1 MDHINYVNVFQ
12 GTGEIDL
19 PKPRGIAAKW
29 FFLKAGC
36 GNTSPAA
43 LAPFGAMSAAPYS
56 GGYPT
61 GYTDH
66 MPNSHSRPPKFEG
79 GDKLLG
85 FAHLQQSGT
94 GSIGYYYNYAVTVP
108 RYDASAER
116 RPMADETAS
125 PGYYAVTLEDIRCEL
140 TAAPRCACHR
150 YTFGSP
156 GGYLTIDFSNNG
168 VNIPN
173 WGRADAHIKSVK
185 NSDPFTVLAET
196 EIEGVKICFA
206 AVCSVRLTATEKGAV
221 SEKLS
226 ENGVIEL
233 NVSVSTV
240 DTARALSL
248 ITDKSFDET
257 KAETAA
263 LWEQALKRVSIETKD
278 EKIKEIFYSNLYHSL
293 VKPADW
299 TGDSIF
305 YEGGGPFVA
314 DLGTLWDMYKT
325 ALPLIFAV
333 YRDMGEKTVETLLR
347 CQEAKGRMPNCIGL
361 TSDYDICGNQARA
374 LGVYTLLTA
383 ASYGYPIDPKRLIK
397 VMENDLFNAQNDD
410 FCQGKPLPS
419 NTFLLDLADAF
430 SLAADYAE
438 AHGDPAAAARLK
450 AYAPRWRDAFDEKTG
465 ILKNDTGYYEG
476 SPENYSFRQ
485 MADMDARIAL
495 AGGKERFIQLMDRF
509 FGYGAPD
516 VVQPTDP
523 HNFAPVQE
531 GQKLGR
537 FEGFNNESDTE
548 APYSYIYAG
557 RHDRT
562 CEIVRGGMKYMFTDG
577 RGGLPGN
584 NDSGAL
590 SSYYVMAAL
599 GLFPVAGQD
608 LFLIGSPFIDAAELS
623 LYNGNTLKI
632 RVKGASDEN
641 IYVAAVRFNG
651 NPVTDFKMKASDLLK
666 GGELTFEMTDRP
678 QY

>member
-1 MDHINYVNVFQ
+1 
-12 GTGEIDL
+12 
-19 PKPRGIAAKW
+19 
-29 FFLKAGC
+29 
-36 GNTSPAA
+36 
-43 LAPFGAMSAAPYS
+43 
-56 GGYPT
+56 
-61 GYTDH
+61 
-66 MPNSHSRPPKFEG
+66 
-79 GDKLLG
+79 
-85 FAHLQQSGT
+85 
-94 GSIGYYYNYAVTVP
+94 
-108 RYDASAER
+108 
-116 RPMADETAS
+116 
-125 PGYYAVTLEDIRCEL
+125 
-140 TAAPRCACHR
+140 
-150 YTFGSP
+150 
-156 GGYLTIDFSNNG
+156 
-168 VNIPN
+168 
-173 WGRADAHIKSVK
+173 
-185 NSDPFTVLAET
+185 
-196 EIEGVKICFA
+196 
-206 AVCSVRLTATEKGAV
+206 
-221 SEKLS
+221 
-226 ENGVIEL
+226 
-233 NVSVSTV
+233 
-240 DTARALSL
+240 
-248 ITDKSFDET
+248 
-257 KAETAA
+257 
-263 LWEQALKRVSIETKD
+263 
-278 EKIKEIFYSNLYHSL
+278 
-293 VKPADW
+293 
-299 TGDSIF
+299 
-305 YEGGGPFVA
+305 
-314 DLGTLWDMYKT
+314 
-325 ALPLIFAV
+325 
-333 YRDMGEKTVETLLR
+333 
-347 CQEAKGRMPNCIGL
+347 
-361 TSDYDICGNQARA
+361 
-374 LGVYTLLTA
+374 
-383 ASYGYPIDPKRLIK
+383 DPKRLIK